1 MANAFNKEERVLFDK
16 ALLAFEDDLVLSN
29 EVDVHQT
36 SAQEMERSS
45 NTVWVPQP
53 YIATSYDGLDQS
65 ANFRDITQLSVPL
78 SFGFSKSVPWAMTAT
93 DLNDSLQNGN
103 FGRAARQKLASDVN
117 VAVSN
122 VVCLQG
128 AHVVKRTAAATGYD
142 DVAECEALLT
152 EQGVQRFDRKMV
164 LHTRQYNGMAANLAS
179 RGTMTGKPERAYET
193 SYVGDVAGFKTYD
206 AGYTFALTLAAGV
219 TVTVNGANQR
229 YVPRATSTAGTGETN
244 NVDNR
249 FQNITIGVTSGTVKV
264 GDAFTIAG
272 VNAVHHITKQSTG
285 RLKTFRITAIVSGGG
300 GAGVVTITPPII
312 SADSA
317 PTPAELQYKNCTAT
331 PANGAAITFLNTAT
345 GNVAPFWV
353 KEAVKLLP
361 ARYSPI
367 EDAGLAVM
375 RGTTKQGVE
384 LLMTKQG
391 AINDLSAKYRMDV
404 RFGVVLAQPDMAGI
418 AMFSQP

>member
-1 MANAFNKEERVLFDK
+1 MPNLFNKEERVLFDK

-29 EVDVHQT
+29 EVDMMST

-45 NTVWVPQP
+45 NIVWVPQP
-53 YIATSYDGLDQS
+53 YVAASYDGLDQT
-65 ANFRDITQLSVPL
+65 ANFKDIVQLSVPM
-78 SFGFSKSVPWAMTAT
+78 SFGFSKSVPWTMSAT

-103 FGRAARQKLASDVN
+103 FGKAARQKLASDIN

-122 VVCLQG
+122 IVCLQG
-128 AHVVKRTAAATGYD
+128 AQVVKRTAAASGYD
-142 DVAECEALLT
+142 DVAECDALLT
-152 EQGVQRFDRKMV
+152 EQGVQRYGRKMV
-164 LHTRQYNGMAANLAS
+164 LHTRQYNGMASNLAA
-179 RGTMTGKPERAYET
+179 RGTMTGKPSEAYET
-193 SYVGDVAGFKTYD
+193 NYVGQVAGFKTFD
-206 AGYTFALTLAAGV
+206 AGYTLALTAAAGV
-219 TVTVNGANQR
+219 TVTINGANQR

-249 FQNITIGVTSGTVKV
+249 FQNITIAVTSGTVKV

-285 RLKTFRITAIVSGGG
+285 RLKTFRITAIVSGAGG
-300 GAGVVTITPPII
+300 SGVVTITPPII
-312 SADSA
+312 AADSA
-317 PTPAELQYKNCTAT
+317 PTPAEVQYKNCTAT
-331 PANGAAITFLNTAT
+331 PATGAAVTFLNTAT

-353 KEAVKLLP
+353 QEAVKLLP
-361 ARYSPI
+361 ARYSPV
-367 EDAGLAVM
+367 EDSGLSIM
-375 RGTTKQGVE
+375 RGSTKQGIE

-404 RFGVVLAQPDMAGI
+404 RFGCVLAQPDMAGI